1 MKNKLEASAEVGIIV
16 GRFQV
21 PELHEV
27 HKEIIQRVVDNH
39 PRVLLFIGLAP
50 DSCRCTYN
58 NPLDYEARRAMIKHA
73 FPSVE
78 IHYVKDQPTDSNWS
92 KDLDTQI
99 HNFTGVGQK
108 VVLYGGRDSFIP
120 HYCGKY
126 PVIELTASKIVSGKE
141 IRKNVG
147 IKSKNTA
154 EFREGVVWAVEN
166 QWPAALPTVDIAII
180 DRKGRRVLLAKK
192 PGETELRFV
201 GGFAS
206 VGSLC
211 YEDDAKREAQEETGL
226 EVDNIIYLKS
236 FKVDD
241 WRYRS
246 ERNKIKTMFFV
257 ADYIFGAPVAA
268 DDIAEVHWVSFDN
281 LRAAVVRPG
290 HKPLRDCLVEYLT
303 RNNLFSIRLENA
315 K

>member
-1 MKNKLEASAEVGIIV
+1 MKTKAETAEVGVII

-27 HKEIIQRVVDNH
+27 HKEIIQKVLDTH

-58 NPLDYEARRAMIKHA
+58 NPLDFVTRRAMIQKEY
-73 FPSVE
+73 PSIE
-78 IHYVKDQPTDSNWS
+78 IHYIKDQPTDDCWS

-108 VVLYGGRDSFIP
+108 VVLYGSRDSFIP

-126 PVIELTASKIVSGKE
+126 QVIELAASKIVSGKE
-141 IRKNVG
+141 IRKYVG

-166 QWPAALPTVDIAII
+166 QWPSVLPTVDIAII
-180 DRKGRRVLLAKK
+180 DRNGRRVLMAKK

-206 VGSLC
+206 VGSVC

-226 EVDNIIYLKS
+226 EVDNLIYLKS
-236 FKVDD
+236 FKVAD
-241 WRYRS
+241 WRYNS
-246 ERNKIKTMFFV
+246 ERNKIKTMFFA
-257 ADYIFGAPVAA
+257 ADYIFGSPVAS
-268 DDIAEVHWVSFDN
+268 DDISEVQWVSFDN
-281 LRAAVVRPG
+281 LASAAVRPG
-290 HKPLRDCLVEYLT
+290 HRPLRDCLVDYLLK
-303 RNNLFSIRLENA
+303 NNLFAIRLED
-315 K
+315 KE